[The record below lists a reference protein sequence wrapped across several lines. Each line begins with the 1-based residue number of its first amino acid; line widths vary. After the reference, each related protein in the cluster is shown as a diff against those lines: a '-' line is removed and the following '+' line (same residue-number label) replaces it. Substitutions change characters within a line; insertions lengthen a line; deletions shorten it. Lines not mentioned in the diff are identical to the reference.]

1 MPSPK
6 KPKKKTPLDDKQ
18 KSLFSFVEKS
28 ETEKEEESS
37 RILKEEIVEPKEKL
51 KSQAL
56 PKTSE
61 VKEEIK
67 TEEEPI
73 LKRVPKKLYFKS
85 SGIPFGL
92 KEDGIQLQFI
102 KRESVSSK
110 YIRYLIEKREIVEDL
125 KRGLLLDVD
134 YDGGTNKAYCK
145 FYDLDTDEVKI
156 WIDTTDHEPY
166 CLSKEPIS
174 ILEQLNYTNKAGQRK
189 KLVDYEGFKKFEEIK
204 RFELLTDKE
213 IPMTKIFGKTPIDV
227 GGSGLNI
234 KNILAENEKKA
245 WEADIRYHLNY
256 ILDRQ
261 LIPGL
266 IYRIDSGKLEKIDFK
281 ESSEETKK
289 LTSELRT
296 LFKDEKPEMQEFSEK
311 FIDIFLTPIPDVK
324 RLALDIEVKVGEH
337 DYRIPD
343 ARLANKEIISISF
356 VASDG
361 LKLVYILEREGFTFN
376 KLHPDFPNDAKLYFF
391 KSEKELLTESFRIMW
406 DYPVIITFN
415 GDNFDLN
422 YMFHRA
428 EKLKI
433 DKDLNPIHVKRG
445 FGIMAKAECDLRKGI
460 HIDVF
465 NFFFNRSI
473 SGYAFGGSYQSASL
487 NAISEALLGEKKYE
501 HEEDIHDME
510 IDILSWYNLKDS
522 ILTLE
527 LTRFNNSLVW
537 NLIILLCRI
546 TKLPIHDMIRRQI
559 STWIQNIFYFEHRR
573 KSFLIP
579 RKSEISEAKKG
590 GELMSKFFDGKFQGA
605 YVIQPVPGIHYDVVV
620 MDFASLYPS
629 IIKEFNLSYETVL
642 CSHKD
647 DEDNLIKGT
656 PYHICTHKMGIFAY
670 VVGFFRDTRVKY
682 FKPKSSNKNLTQKQR
697 SYNHTI
703 QQALKVFINAS
714 YGVFGSQNFPLF
726 CLPVAESTT
735 GIGQYSIK
743 QTIKKAEELGV
754 KVLYG
759 DTDSVFLLNPSSLQ
773 MKEISDWSKKELDLD
788 LEAEKTYQF
797 LALSKRKKNYVG
809 IYKDTKYVDIK
820 GLVVKKK
827 NTPDF
832 IKKAFSQLIE
842 ILKEITNDEEFKLA
856 RKKIIEI
863 VKSNLN
869 KIGQP
874 DTFTLEDYA
883 INIGLQKKLKNYTKV
898 IPQHVRA
905 ANAFI
910 RTEIS
915 KAQANN
921 ASDAEILAIKKTYQ
935 KGDAVRFI
943 KSKGPLGAK
952 VIEMA
957 KLQDID
963 TKKYKEL
970 LTSALEQVLDAL
982 DISFEEIKGI
992 KKMDAFF

>member
-1 MPSPK
+1 LVSNLPSKK
-6 KPKKKTPLDDKQ
+6 KPPADEKQ
-18 KSLFSFVEKS
+18 KSLFSYVEKTEAKKKGEDLS
-28 ETEKEEESS
+28 ASSDEDKKKKTKPVETHKQSDV
-37 RILKEEIVEPKEKL
+37 K
-51 KSQAL
+51 
-56 PKTSE
+56 E

-67 TEEEPI
+67 KVV
-73 LKRVPKKLYFKS
+73 LKKVYFKS
-85 SGIPFGL
+85 NGIPFGL
-92 KEDGIQLQFI
+92 KEGGIQLQNI

-110 YIRYLIEKREIVEDL
+110 YIRYLIEKGEVAEDL
-125 KRGLLLDVD
+125 EQGLLLDVD
-134 YDGGTNKAYCK
+134 YDGGLNKAYCK
-145 FYDLDTDEVKI
+145 FYDLDTDEIRI

-174 ILEQLNYTNKAGQRK
+174 ILEQLRFTDKAGSKK
-189 KLVDYEGFKKFEEIK
+189 KLVDFQGFNKFEEIK
-204 RFELLTDKE
+204 RLELLTDKK
-213 IPMTKIFGKTPIDV
+213 IPMTRIYGKTPIDI

-266 IYRIDSGKLEKIDFK
+266 IYRINSGKLQRIDFK
-281 ESSEETKK
+281 EHSAETKK
-289 LTSELRT
+289 LTSEMRN
-296 LFKDEKPEMQEFSEK
+296 LFKNENPEIQEFSDK

-324 RLALDIEVKVGEH
+324 RLAMDIEVEIGEH

-343 ARLANKEIISISF
+343 ARLAKQAIISISF
-356 VASDG
+356 VGSDG
-361 LKLVYILEREGFTFN
+361 KKLVYILEREGFSFD
-376 KLHPDFPNDAKLYFF
+376 KLHEDFPNDAKLYFF
-391 KSEKELLTESFRIMW
+391 KSEKELLTESFRVIW
-406 DYPVIITFN
+406 EYPVLITFN

-422 YMFHRA
+422 YMYHRA

-445 FGIMAKAECDLRKGI
+445 FGIMAKSECDLRKGI
-460 HIDVF
+460 HIDIF

-501 HEEDIHDME
+501 HEEEIHDME
-510 IDILSWYNLKDS
+510 YDVLSWYNLKDS
-522 ILTLE
+522 ILTLD
-527 LTRFNNSLVW
+527 LTKFNNSLAW

-546 TKLPIHDMIRRQI
+546 TKLPMHDMIRRQI

-573 KSFLIP
+573 KEILIP
-579 RKSEISEAKKG
+579 RRSEISDAKKG
-590 GELMSKFFDGKFQGA
+590 GALMSKFNGQKFQGA
-605 YVIQPVPGIHYDVVV
+605 YVIDPVPGIHYDVVV
-620 MDFASLYPS
+620 MDFSSLYPS
-629 IIKEFNLSYETVL
+629 IIKEYNLSYETVL
-642 CSHKD
+642 CPHKD

-682 FKPKSSNKNLTQKQR
+682 FKPKSSDKTLTQKQR
-697 SYNHTI
+697 SYYHTI

-743 QTIKKAEELGV
+743 QTIRKAEELGV

-759 DTDSVFLLNPSSLQ
+759 DTDSVFLLNPSSSQ

-788 LEAEKTYQF
+788 LEEEKTYQF
-797 LALSKRKKNYVG
+797 LALSQRKKNYIG

-820 GLVVKKK
+820 GLVAKKK
-827 NTPDF
+827 NTPEF
-832 IKKAFSQLIE
+832 IKKVFSQLIE
-842 ILKEITNDEEFKLA
+842 ILKEITNDDEFNLA
-856 RKKIIEI
+856 KKRIIEI
-863 VKSNLN
+863 VKSNLK
-869 KIGQP
+869 KIGKP
-874 DTFTLEDYA
+874 NTFSLEDYA
-883 INIGLQKKLKNYTKV
+883 INISLQKNLKDYVKT

-910 RTEIS
+910 KTEVH
-915 KAQANN
+915 KAQANH
-921 ASDAEILAIKKTYQ
+921 ASESEILAIKKKYQ
-935 KGDAVRFI
+935 KGDTVKFI

-963 TKKYKEL
+963 SQKYREL
-970 LTSALEQVLDAL
+970 LKSALEQVLDAL
-982 DISFEEIKGI
+982 NISFEEISGI

>member
-6 KPKKKTPLDDKQ
+6 KPKRKLPADEKQ
-18 KSLFSFVEKS
+18 KSLFSFVEK
-28 ETEKEEESS
+28 TEDKKEEKSKS
-37 RILKEEIVEPKEKL
+37 ITKEEKKELEGQEVLQEPLETKEI
-51 KSQAL
+51 
-56 PKTSE
+56 
-61 VKEEIK
+61 KEEIK
-67 TEEEPI
+67 VKEEPT
-73 LKRVPKKLYFKS
+73 LKRAQKKVYFKGT
-85 SGIPFGL
+85 GIPFGL
-92 KEDGIQLQFI
+92 KEGGIQLQNI

-110 YIRYLIEKREIVEDL
+110 YIRYLIEKGDIVEDL
-125 KRGLLLDVD
+125 ERGLLLDVD
-134 YDGGTNKAYCK
+134 YDGGLNKAYCK
-145 FYDLDTDEVKI
+145 FYDLDADDIKI
-156 WIDTTDHEPY
+156 WVDTTDHEPY

-174 ILEQLNYTNKAGQRK
+174 TLEQLNYTDKAGKRN
-189 KLVDYEGFKKFEEIK
+189 KLVDYEGFKRFEEIK

-213 IPMTKIFGKTPIDV
+213 IPITKIYGKTPIDI

-266 IYRIDSGKLEKIDFK
+266 IYRINSGKLEKIDFK

-289 LTSELRT
+289 LTKELRA

-311 FIDIFLTPIPDVK
+311 FIDIFITPIPDVK
-324 RLALDIEVKVGEH
+324 RLALDIEVKIGEYN
-337 DYRIPD
+337 YRIPD
-343 ARLANKEIISISF
+343 ARLAKQEIISISF

-361 LKLVYILEREGFTFN
+361 LKLVYALEREGFTFD
-376 KLHPDFPNDAKLYFF
+376 KLHEDFPDDAKLYFF
-391 KSEKELLTESFRIMW
+391 KTEKELLTESFRIMW
-406 DYPVIITFN
+406 EYPVIITFN

-460 HIDVF
+460 HVDVF

-473 SGYAFGGSYQSASL
+473 SGYAFGGKYQSASL

-510 IDILSWYNLKDS
+510 YDILSWYNLKDS
-522 ILTLE
+522 ILTLD

-537 NLIILLCRI
+537 NLIILLCRT

-573 KSFLIP
+573 KDILIP

-590 GELMSKFFDGKFQGA
+590 GALMSKYDDGKFQGA

-620 MDFASLYPS
+620 MDFSSLYPS

-642 CSHKD
+642 CPHKD

-682 FKPKSSNKNLTQKQR
+682 FKPKSSDKNLTQKQR

-759 DTDSVFLLNPSSLQ
+759 DTDSVFLLNPSSSQ

-788 LEAEKTYQF
+788 LEEEKTYQF
-797 LALSKRKKNYVG
+797 LALSKRKKNYIG

-842 ILKEITNDEEFKLA
+842 ILKEITNDGEFKLA
-856 RKKIIEI
+856 RKRIIDI
-863 VKSNLN
+863 VKSNLK
-869 KIGQP
+869 KIGQA

-883 INIGLQKKLKNYTKV
+883 ISISMQKSIKNYTKV

-910 RTEIS
+910 KTEIR

-921 ASDAEILAIKKTYQ
+921 ASKAEILAIKNKYQ
-935 KGDAVRFI
+935 KGDSIKFI
-943 KSKGPLGAK
+943 KSKGTTGAK

-963 TKKYKEL
+963 SQKYRDL
-970 LTSALEQVLDAL
+970 LKSALEQVLDAL

-992 KKMDAFF
+992 KKMDAF

>member
-1 MPSPK
+1 LPSPK
-6 KPKKKTPLDDKQ
+6 KPKKKTPVDDKQ

-28 ETEKEEESS
+28 EIEKEEESS
-37 RILKEEIVEPKEKL
+37 RILKEEIVESKDELKTQIPPK
-51 KSQAL
+51 KSD
-56 PKTSE
+56 

-67 TEEEPI
+67 VKEEPI

-85 SGIPFGL
+85 SAIPFGL

-110 YIRYLIEKREIVEDL
+110 YIRYLVEKGKIVEDL
-125 KRGLLLDVD
+125 ERGLLLDVD
-134 YDGGTNKAYCK
+134 YDGGLNKAYCK
-145 FYDLDTDEVKI
+145 FYDLDTDEIKI

-174 ILEQLNYTNKAGQRK
+174 ILKQLTYKDQGGGIN
-189 KLVDYEGFKKFEEIK
+189 KLVDFQGFKKFEEIK
-204 RFELLTDKE
+204 RIELLTDKE
-213 IPMTKIFGKTPIDV
+213 IPMTKIFGETPKDI

-266 IYRIDSGKLEKIDFK
+266 IYRINSGKLEKIDFK
-281 ESSEETKK
+281 GSSEETKK

-337 DYRIPD
+337 DYGIPD
-343 ARLANKEIISISF
+343 ASLAKQEIISISF

-361 LKLVYILEREGFTFN
+361 LKLVYVLEREGLIFD
-376 KLHPDFPNDAKLYFF
+376 KLHDDFPDDAKLYFF

-428 EKLKI
+428 GNLKI

-445 FGIMAKAECDLRKGI
+445 FGIMAKSECDLRKGI
-460 HIDVF
+460 HIDIF

-473 SGYAFGGSYQSASL
+473 SGYAFGGSYQSSSL
-487 NAISEALLGEKKYE
+487 NAISEALLGEKKYV

-510 IDILSWYNLKDS
+510 YDILSWYNLKDS
-522 ILTLE
+522 ILTLD
-527 LTRFNNSLVW
+527 LTKFNNSLVW

-546 TKLPIHDMIRRQI
+546 TKLPIHEMIRRQI

-573 KSFLIP
+573 KDILIP
-579 RKSEISEAKKG
+579 RKSEISRAKKG
-590 GELMSKFFDGKFQGA
+590 GLLMSKSNDQKFQGA
-605 YVIQPVPGIHYDVVV
+605 YVIDPVPGIHYDVVV

-642 CSHKD
+642 CPHKD

-656 PYHICTHKMGIFAY
+656 PYHICSHKMGIFAY

-682 FKPKSSNKNLTQKQR
+682 FKPKSSDKTLTQKQR
-697 SYNHTI
+697 SYYHTI

-759 DTDSVFLLNPSSLQ
+759 DTDSVFLLNPSISQL
-773 MKEISDWSKKELDLD
+773 KEISDWSKKELDLD

-797 LALSKRKKNYVG
+797 LALSDRKKNYVG
-809 IYKDTKYVDIK
+809 IYKGSGKIDKK
-820 GLVVKKK
+820 GVLAKKR
-827 NTPDF
+827 NTPEF
-832 IKKAFSQLIE
+832 IKQVFNEVIE
-842 ILKEITNDEEFKLA
+842 KIRNVTNNDEFLNA
-856 RKKIIEI
+856 RASIIEVI
-863 VKSNLN
+863 KENRN
-869 KIGQP
+869 KIGKP
-874 DTFTLEDYA
+874 DAFKLDDYA
-883 INIGLQKKLKNYTKV
+883 INIGITKNLKDYKST
-898 IPQHVRA
+898 IPQH
-905 ANAFI
+905 I
-910 RTEIS
+910 RVAKRLKETKGKEY
-915 KAQANN
+915 K
-921 ASDAEILAIKKTYQ
+921 
-935 KGDAVRFI
+935 KGDVI
-943 KSKGPLGAK
+943 KLIKIKGEIGATD
-952 VIEMA
+952 IEIA
-957 KLQDID
+957 KFQDLD
-963 TKKYKEL
+963 VKKYREL
-970 LTSALEQVLDAL
+970 LRSAIEQLLDAL
-982 DISFEEIKGI
+982 GIEFEEIIYKGY
-992 KKMDAFF
+992 KKSTAKPKVAKKLDTFFK

>member
-1 MPSPK
+1 MPTPK
-6 KPKKKTPLDDKQ
+6 KPKKKVSSDEKQ

-28 ETEKEEESS
+28 EEEKMEEDINISNDEGEEIEKPIAVQETSKITAGKEEKKKGPPE
-37 RILKEEIVEPKEKL
+37 
-51 KSQAL
+51 
-56 PKTSE
+56 
-61 VKEEIK
+61 
-67 TEEEPI
+67 
-73 LKRVPKKLYFKS
+73 KLYFKS
-85 SGIPFGL
+85 NRVPFGL
-92 KEDGIQLQFI
+92 KEGEIQL
-102 KRESVSSK
+102 KKKERESVSSK
-110 YIRYLIEKREIVEDL
+110 YIRYLIEKGEIIENL
-125 KRGLLLDVD
+125 ARGFLLDVD
-134 YDGGTNKAYCK
+134 YDGGLNKAYCK
-145 FYDLDTDEVKI
+145 FYDLDTDEIKI

-174 ILEQLNYTNKAGQRK
+174 ILEKLTYSDKSGKRK
-189 KLVDYEGFKKFEEIK
+189 KLVDFEGFNKFEEIK
-204 RFELLTDKE
+204 RIDLLSDKE
-213 IPMTKIFGKTPIDV
+213 IDMTRIYGHTPIDI

-234 KNILAENEKKA
+234 KNILAQNEKKA

-266 IYRIDSGKLEKIDFK
+266 IYKITSGQLERIDFK
-281 ESSEETKK
+281 EHSEETKK
-289 LTSELRT
+289 LTKELRN
-296 LFKDEKPEMQEFSEK
+296 LFKSENPEIQEFSEK

-324 RLALDIEVKVGEH
+324 RLAMDIEVKIGEH

-343 ARLANKEIISISF
+343 ARLANQEIISISF
-356 VASDG
+356 VDSDG
-361 LKLVYILEREGFTFN
+361 LKMVYLLEREGFSFK
-376 KLHPDFPNDAKLYFF
+376 KLHAKFPDDAKLYFF
-391 KSEKELLTESFRIMW
+391 KSEKELIIECFRVLW
-406 DYPVIITFN
+406 EYPVLITFN

-433 DKDLNPIHVKRG
+433 DKDLNPIHVRRG
-445 FGIMAKAECDLRKGI
+445 FGIMAKSECDLRKGI

-487 NAISEALLGEKKYE
+487 NDISEALLGEKKYE
-501 HEEDIHDME
+501 HEEEIHDME
-510 IDILSWYNLKDS
+510 YDALSWYNLKDS
-522 ILTLE
+522 ILTLN
-527 LTRFNNSLVW
+527 LTKFNNSLVW

-546 TKLPIHDMIRRQI
+546 TKLPMHDMVRRQI

-573 KSFLIP
+573 KDILIP
-579 RKSEISEAKKG
+579 RRSEISEAKKG
-590 GELMSKFFDGKFQGA
+590 GALMSKFDDEKFQGA
-605 YVIQPVPGIHYDVVV
+605 YVIDPVPGIHYDVVV
-620 MDFASLYPS
+620 MDFSSLYPS

-642 CSHKD
+642 CPHKD

-670 VVGFFRDTRVKY
+670 TVGFFRDTRVKY
-682 FKPKSSNKNLTQKQR
+682 FKPKSSDKTLTQKQR
-697 SYNHTI
+697 SYYETI

-759 DTDSVFLLNPSSLQ
+759 DTDSVFLLNPSNSQ
-773 MKEISDWSKKELDLD
+773 MKKISDWSKVELDLD
-788 LEAEKTYQF
+788 LEEEKKYQF
-797 LALSKRKKNYVG
+797 LALSQRKKNYIG
-809 IYKDTKYVDIK
+809 IYKDTKFVDIK
-820 GLVVKKK
+820 GLVAKKK

-832 IKKAFSQLIE
+832 IKKVFTQLIE
-842 ILKEITNDEEFKLA
+842 ILKEITNDEEFQRAK
-856 RKKIIEI
+856 KKIIDI
-863 VKSNLN
+863 VKSNLK
-869 KIGQP
+869 KIGQA

-883 INIGLQKKLKNYTKV
+883 INIALQKNLKDYVKT

-905 ANAFI
+905 ANSFI
-910 RTEIS
+910 ETEIN

-921 ASDAEILAIKKTYQ
+921 ASESEILAIKKKYQ
-935 KGDAVRFI
+935 KGDSVKFI
-943 KSKGPLGAK
+943 KSKGPIGAK

-957 KLQDID
+957 NLQDID
-963 TKKYKEL
+963 SKKYREL
-970 LTSALEQVLDAL
+970 LKSALEQVLDAL

>member
-1 MPSPK
+1 LPSPK
-6 KPKKKTPLDDKQ
+6 KPKKKTPVDDKQ

-28 ETEKEEESS
+28 EIEKEEESS
-37 RILKEEIVEPKEKL
+37 RILKEEIVESKDELKTQIPPK
-51 KSQAL
+51 KSD
-56 PKTSE
+56 

-67 TEEEPI
+67 VKEEPI

-85 SGIPFGL
+85 SAIPFGL

-110 YIRYLIEKREIVEDL
+110 YIRYLVEKGKIVEDL
-125 KRGLLLDVD
+125 ERGLLLDVD
-134 YDGGTNKAYCK
+134 YDGGLNKAYCK
-145 FYDLDTDEVKI
+145 FYDLDTDEIKI

-174 ILEQLNYTNKAGQRK
+174 ILKQLTYKDQGGGIN
-189 KLVDYEGFKKFEEIK
+189 KLVDFQGFKKFEEIK
-204 RFELLTDKE
+204 RIELLTDKE
-213 IPMTKIFGKTPIDV
+213 IPMTKIFGETPKDI

-266 IYRIDSGKLEKIDFK
+266 IYRINSGKLEKIDFK
-281 ESSEETKK
+281 GSSEETKK

-337 DYRIPD
+337 DYGIPD
-343 ARLANKEIISISF
+343 ASLAKQEIISISF

-361 LKLVYILEREGFTFN
+361 LKLVYVLEREGLIFD
-376 KLHPDFPNDAKLYFF
+376 KLHDDFPDDAKLYFF

-428 EKLKI
+428 GNLKI

-445 FGIMAKAECDLRKGI
+445 FGIMAKSECDLRKGI
-460 HIDVF
+460 HIDIF

-473 SGYAFGGSYQSASL
+473 SGYAFGGSYQSSSL
-487 NAISEALLGEKKYE
+487 NAISEALLGEKKYA

-510 IDILSWYNLKDS
+510 YDILSWYNLKDS
-522 ILTLE
+522 ILTLD
-527 LTRFNNSLVW
+527 LTKFNNSLVW

-546 TKLPIHDMIRRQI
+546 TKLPIHEMIRRQI

-573 KSFLIP
+573 KDILIP
-579 RKSEISEAKKG
+579 RKSEISRAKKG
-590 GELMSKFFDGKFQGA
+590 GLLMSKSNDQKFQGA
-605 YVIQPVPGIHYDVVV
+605 YVIDPVPGIHYDVVV

-642 CSHKD
+642 CPHKD

-656 PYHICTHKMGIFAY
+656 PYHICSHKMGIFAY

-682 FKPKSSNKNLTQKQR
+682 FKPKSSDKTLTQKQR
-697 SYNHTI
+697 SYYHTI

-714 YGVFGSQNFPLF
+714 YGVFGSKNFPLF

-759 DTDSVFLLNPSSLQ
+759 DTDSVFLLNPSISQL
-773 MKEISDWSKKELDLD
+773 KEISDWSKKELDLD

-797 LALSKRKKNYVG
+797 LALSDRKKNYVG
-809 IYKDTKYVDIK
+809 IYKGSGKIDKK
-820 GLVVKKK
+820 GVLAKKR
-827 NTPDF
+827 NTPEF
-832 IKKAFSQLIE
+832 IKQVFNEVIE
-842 ILKEITNDEEFKLA
+842 KIRNVTNNDEFLNA
-856 RKKIIEI
+856 RASIIEVI
-863 VKSNLN
+863 KENRN
-869 KIGQP
+869 KIGKP
-874 DTFTLEDYA
+874 DAFKLDDYA
-883 INIGLQKKLKNYTKV
+883 INIGITKNLKDYKST
-898 IPQHVRA
+898 IPQH
-905 ANAFI
+905 I
-910 RTEIS
+910 RVAKRLKETKGKEY
-915 KAQANN
+915 K
-921 ASDAEILAIKKTYQ
+921 
-935 KGDAVRFI
+935 KGDVI
-943 KSKGPLGAK
+943 KLIKIKGEIGATD
-952 VIEMA
+952 IEIA
-957 KLQDID
+957 KFQDLD
-963 TKKYKEL
+963 VKKYREL
-970 LTSALEQVLDAL
+970 LRSAIEQLLDAL
-982 DISFEEIKGI
+982 GIEFEEIIYKGY
-992 KKMDAFF
+992 KKSTAKPKVAKKLDTFFK